1 MDTMTLIK
9 DKTEEFRPLF
19 ERMDKDRDLYNQ
31 IEYKL
36 LGADKKPMKDVVN
49 ITMNDAKV
57 FAERSQAFMS
67 EASMQT
73 VVQGRNLRDKDTTL
87 IENFDEDIRY
97 ELDRALLPREIQG
110 LYNFLIEQVCI
121 RGRIGARLW
130 SWDDNGKFR
139 PDILNCDSRYLLYE
153 YSDRAPF
160 NMVDALEWA
169 AYPAIK
175 SKEYIEDKYPNARIA
190 DKKGKL
196 WLVSK
201 KDTHETWLGSMTSN
215 DGVGQLLKEEEN
227 IFGYVPY
234 AIEGVGAGSMLQ
246 DEGAIEHYH
255 ESIFSGTRLLYEHIN
270 MLASILQ
277 TLNFWTFAGPTGWES
292 EAGVEGIPPKDWR
305 GTQTTTPVDKGT
317 RGLFPFEINDVKNA
331 TRIFYALLTG
341 AIQRGSLPNIDYGN
355 LTFPLSAVAIS
366 RLTATKDAIFLP
378 RLQAI
383 AYFYKKLHY
392 IVRDQYIRG
401 GYEADLGEEGMER
414 HYSASDLDKKY
425 SINYKFFAVSP
436 EQDIANYSVAQ
447 QAMAIGMSKHT
458 VFTDILKLKNP
469 EGEIMKAQA
478 EQASQIDPVLALYDY
493 GHALINKQE
502 YFKADLIKDKIKQ
515 LIRERYMPPE
525 QRTQSEEAPSGR
537 TASPQGMVPL
547 LEGGGGGSRPM
558 RSEFEEVSPEEMMA
572 GSERRAET
580 VRKQGQEG

>member
-1 MDTMTLIK
+1 MADSMQLIR
-9 DKTEEFRPLF
+9 DKLEENAPLF
-19 ERMDKDRDLYNQ
+19 RRMDKDRDLYNQ

-36 LGADKKPMKDVVN
+36 LGADRKPLKDVVN

-57 FAERSQAFMS
+57 FAERSQSFMS

-73 VVQGRNLRDKDTTL
+73 VVEGRNIRDADTTL

-97 ELDRALLPREIQG
+97 ELDRALLPRELQG

-121 RGRIGARLW
+121 RGRIGARFTA
-130 SWDDNGKFR
+130 WDNKGKFM
-139 PDILNCDSRYLLYE
+139 PDILPCDSRYLLYE
-153 YSDRAPF
+153 YGDRE
-160 NMVDALEWA
+160 LEWA
-169 AYPAIK
+169 AYP
-175 SKEYIEDKYPNARIA
+175 SVQTRSYIEQKYPQAKFN

-196 WLVSK
+196 WNYSDREKNQV
-201 KDTHETWLGSMTSN
+201 WLGSMN
-215 DGVGQLLKEEEN
+215 DRANASAPGLLLKEEPN

-277 TLNFWTFAGPTGWES
+277 TLNYWTFAGPYGWES
-292 EAGVEGIPPKDWR
+292 EAGIEGVVPKEWR

-317 RGLFPFEINDVKNA
+317 RGLFPFQISDVNNA

-383 AYFYKKLHY
+383 AYFYRKLHY
-392 IVRDQYIRG
+392 IIKDQYIRG
-401 GYEADLGEEGMER
+401 GYEADLGAEGMER
-414 HYSASDLDKKY
+414 HYTASDLDKKY
-425 SINYKFFAVSP
+425 TINYKFYAVSP

-493 GHALINKQE
+493 GHALINKQA
-502 YFKADLIKDKIKQ
+502 YFKARLIMDKIKQ

-525 QRTQSEEAPSGR
+525 QKPKPAEVPSGR
-537 TASPQGMVPL
+537 TASPQGMIPL
-547 LEGGGGGSRPM
+547 LEGPKSGSGPA
-558 RSEFEEVSPEEMMA
+558 RSEFEEASPEEMVA
-572 GSERRAET
+572 NAERRGET
-580 VRKQGQEG
+580 VRKQSQES